1 MIGKKRCIVYSKNTA
16 MKAERYKW
24 CDKQGWDYLTCPPLG
39 VGCGMVCKTGILL
52 VIETTW
58 TLDVAFLLPWLLHR
72 KFGKSTAGQGFW
84 ETES

>member
-1 MIGKKRCIVYSKNTA
+1 MQNDTNSAISK
-16 MKAERYKW
+16 
-24 CDKQGWDYLTCPPLG
+24 GWDYLTCPPPG

-72 KFGKSTAGQGFW
+72 EFSDSTAGQGFW
-84 ETES
+84 KTES